1 LPSHVWGLEVISK
14 WPREDED
21 HREVK
26 EREVVVGFAVASG
39 ADPSF
44 CFQPGVGA
52 FDGPAVAGL
61 GVAGL
66 DLPAFAAP
74 DLACR
79 RAFGDRVSGAARP
92 TDPGLDSSV
101 DQSGL
106 ELSAVVAAI
115 SPELIGPQLT
125 LEQLVGQRQQLVAL
139 VDVAGRQ
146 PDRERQPVG
155 VYGQVIAAPWA
166 AQERARDLLA
176 PFFAST
182 NDASTITRDQSSL
195 PVPTSRSCNT
205 TSASANSPRC
215 AHSSN
220 LRLHVSPLGNPSSLY
235 GTSNHGVSVNNT
247 YKIPSKHC
255 LGEYRFRPG
264 DRKRRGGSTSNGSN
278 CPHNSSETRHFNA
291 FTRPTRRRE
300 TP

>member
-1 LPSHVWGLEVISK
+1 VISK
-14 WPREDED
+14 WFREDED
-21 HREVK
+21 HSEVK
-26 EREVVVGFAVASG
+26 ECEVVVGFAVASG

-44 CFQPGVGA
+44 GFEPGVGG

-66 DLPAFAAP
+66 GLPAFSAP

-79 RAFGDRVSGAARP
+79 GALRDRVARAP
-92 TDPGLDSSV
+92 WPADPGFDSSL
-101 DQSGL
+101 DQSSL
-106 ELSAVVAAI
+106 VLSAVVAAVG
-115 SPELIGPQLT
+115 PELAGMDLT
-125 LEQLVGQRQQLVAL
+125 FEQFVGQGQQLVAFI
-139 VDVAGRQ
+139 DIAGRQ

-195 PVPTSRSCNT
+195 PAPASRSCST
-205 TSASANSPRC
+205 TNASANSPRS

-220 LRLHVSPLGNPSSLY
+220 RRRHVSPLGNPSSLY

-247 YKIPSKHC
+247 YMIPSKHC
-255 LGEYRFRPG
+255 RGEYRFRPG
-264 DRKRRGGSTSNGSN
+264 DRNRRGGSTSNGSN
-278 CPHNSSETRHFNA
+278 NTHNSSETRHFNG
-291 FTRPTRRRE
+291 FTRPTRRRRE